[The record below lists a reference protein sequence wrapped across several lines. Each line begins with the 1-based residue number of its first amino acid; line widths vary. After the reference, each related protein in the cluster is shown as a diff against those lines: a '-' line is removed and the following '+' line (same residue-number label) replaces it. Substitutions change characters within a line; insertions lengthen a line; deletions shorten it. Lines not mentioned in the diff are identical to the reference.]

1 MYIERDE
8 YLQKLID
15 RKWNGLIKVIT
26 GIRRCGKSFLLFTL
40 FRNHLLKS
48 GVKEENII
56 SVALDDPEFI
66 KCTDSFVLY
75 EYIKTRVQDSRQEY
89 YVLIDEVQYA
99 ISGKELKDKDN
110 PPRLYS
116 VLNSLLRMPNVDVYV
131 TGSNSKMLSKDV
143 MTEFRGRGDEV
154 KVYPLSFSEY
164 LPASGKDREAA
175 FNDYML
181 WGGLPLVLQKRSD
194 ADKSAYLEGLFSEI
208 YIKDITERYKIQR
221 PDVLSELID
230 VLSSVSGSI
239 TNITNLTN
247 AINSMKKAKKVT
259 DNTVRTYIGYL
270 KDSFL
275 FSSAQRYDIRGKAYF
290 DSQCKYYPAD
300 TGLRN
305 ARLGFRQIEQ
315 THLMECVIYN
325 YLRQKG
331 FNVDVGVVE
340 KYAAGTDGKRRKQQH
355 EIDFVVNK
363 GMYQYYIQSAFSIE
377 DKEKERKELY
387 PFSIVGNSFSKLM
400 ITRSELLPHYDENGI
415 FRVGI
420 IDFLTGN
427 YTSDIFASRNT

>member
-1 MYIERDE
+1 
-8 YLQKLID
+8 
-15 RKWNGLIKVIT
+15 
-26 GIRRCGKSFLLFTL
+26 
-40 FRNHLLKS
+40 
-48 GVKEENII
+48 
-56 SVALDDPEFI
+56 
-66 KCTDSFVLY
+66 
-75 EYIKTRVQDSRQEY
+75 
-89 YVLIDEVQYA
+89 
-99 ISGKELKDKDN
+99 
-110 PPRLYS
+110 
-116 VLNSLLRMPNVDVYV
+116 
-131 TGSNSKMLSKDV
+131 MLSKDV

-239 TNITNLTN
+239 TNITSLTN

-340 KYAAGTDGKRRKQQH
+340 KYPAGTDGKRRKQQH
-355 EIDFVVNK
+355 EIDFVLNK

-400 ITRSELLPHYDENGI
+400 ITRSELIPHYDENGI